1 MLRYHGAMNLRE
13 YVKSERGAAAEL
25 ARNINAQPVLI
36 AQWTREEDP
45 RPVPIERCV
54 PIERATNSAVMRWD
68 LRPDDWHA
76 IWPELVTVKGSPDV
90 PVAKST
96 TAPAAAVAGA

>member
-13 YVKSERGAAAEL
+13 YVRQERGLAAKL
-25 ARNINAQPVLI
+25 ARDLNVPPVLI
-36 AQWTREEDP
+36 TQWSSEADP

-54 PIERATNSAVMRWD
+54 PIERATQGAVMRWD

-76 IWPELVTVKGSPDV
+76 LWPELVTVKGSPDV
-90 PVAKST
+90 PAIAK
-96 TAPAAAVAGA
+96 AA